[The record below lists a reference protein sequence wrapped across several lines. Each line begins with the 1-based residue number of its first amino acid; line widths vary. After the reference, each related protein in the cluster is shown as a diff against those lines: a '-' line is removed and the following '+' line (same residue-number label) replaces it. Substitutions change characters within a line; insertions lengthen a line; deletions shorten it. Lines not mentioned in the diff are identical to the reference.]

1 MSWNGVRL
9 AKQIWL
15 PRLREQHGQNAQQ
28 RIPLPPNERRSN
40 VRGRDCG
47 RRRGTQ
53 PDCSGYGDVLASI
66 RKKQPVWR
74 TLMIRWSILAL
85 FVAGTAVASA
95 QAADAP
101 AEIKLGTLY
110 ASSGRYASISMP
122 VHDGLKLWIDE
133 KNAAGGVYVKAFDK
147 KIPLKLVA
155 YDDQSS
161 TATAATLY
169 NQLITQ
175 DKVDILIADSGS
187 VLTSVAV
194 PIARDHK
201 MLLIDQTGTG
211 AAFFTPDNPYIV
223 LMADPVSS
231 IWPKPLADFLTHD
244 GPGLGI
250 KRVAMLYSTND
261 FTGTQAN
268 SIRKFIGEAKSG
280 VELVYD
286 QGVPTETSNYTVLL
300 NNIRA
305 SNPDAVLHLGYAPN
319 DIAFLRNVQDNG
331 IKFKLLFCIYPG
343 IETELLEKNLGD
355 KALDYVFTYVTST
368 DIPYKAEFGM
378 SLKDYSDA
386 WHKKYAG
393 AKVEF
398 GFNSIAGYTTG
409 LVLEKAL
416 SVADSLDQLELR
428 KAIFSL
434 SGKLKTLDGTF
445 ELDANGGQIGE
456 LTPIGQFVPGEGG
469 KPKLIIVWPHELA
482 NGKPV
487 YPRP

>member
-1 MSWNGVRL
+1 MTRL
-9 AKQIWL
+9 AIVAAL
-15 PRLREQHGQNAQQ
+15 MA
-28 RIPLPPNERRSN
+28 PL
-40 VRGRDCG
+40 
-47 RRRGTQ
+47 T
-53 PDCSGYGDVLASI
+53 
-66 RKKQPVWR
+66 
-74 TLMIRWSILAL
+74 
-85 FVAGTAVASA
+85 TATAA

-110 ASSGRYASISMP
+110 ASSGRFASISMP
-122 VHDGLKLWIDE
+122 VHDGLKLWIDQ
-133 KNAAGGVYVKAFDK
+133 KNADGGVYVKAFDK

-211 AAFFTPDNPYIV
+211 ANFFTSDNPYIA

-231 IWPKPLADFLTHD
+231 VWPKPLADFLTHD
-244 GPGLGI
+244 GPGLEI
-250 KRVAMLYSTND
+250 KRVAMLYATND
-261 FTGTQAN
+261 FTGTQATT
-268 SIRKFIGEAKSG
+268 IRKLIKESNSG
-280 VELVYD
+280 VELVFD
-286 QGVPTETSNYTVLL
+286 EGVPTETSNYTVLL

-305 SNPDAVLHLGYAPN
+305 SNPDAVLHLGYASN

-331 IKFKLLFCIYPG
+331 IKFKFLFSIYPG
-343 IETELLEKNLGD
+343 LETELLEKNLGS
-355 KALDYVFTYVTST
+355 KQLDYLFTYVTAL
-368 DIPYKAEFGM
+368 DQDYKNEFGM
-378 SLKDYSDA
+378 SLKQYRDA
-386 WHKKYAG
+386 WEKKYAG

-409 LVLEKAL
+409 LVLDKAL
-416 SVADSLDQLELR
+416 SIATSLDQLELR

-434 SGKLKTLDGTF
+434 SGNLKTLDGTF
-445 ELDANGGQIGE
+445 ELDPNGGQIGE
-456 LTPIGQFVPGEGG
+456 FTPIGQFVRGADGHL
-469 KPKLIIVWPHELA
+469 KLVTVWPHDLA

>member
-1 MSWNGVRL
+1 
-9 AKQIWL
+9 
-15 PRLREQHGQNAQQ
+15 
-28 RIPLPPNERRSN
+28 
-40 VRGRDCG
+40 
-47 RRRGTQ
+47 
-53 PDCSGYGDVLASI
+53 
-66 RKKQPVWR
+66 
-74 TLMIRWSILAL
+74 MIRLSFFAAL
-85 FVAGTAVASA
+85 LVSASGIAA
-95 QAADAP
+95 QAADVP

-122 VHDGLKLWIDE
+122 VHYGLKLWIDQ
-133 KNAAGGVYVKAFDK
+133 KNAESGVYVKAFDK

-211 AAFFTPDNPYIV
+211 AAFFTADNPYIV

-231 IWPKPLADFLTHD
+231 IWPKPLTDFLTHD

-250 KRVAMLYSTND
+250 KRIAMLYATND

-268 SIRKFIGEAKSG
+268 SIRKFITESNSG
-280 VELVYD
+280 VEFVFD

-305 SNPDAVLHLGYAPN
+305 TNPDAVLHLGYASN
-319 DIAFLRNVQDNG
+319 DIAFLRNVQDSG
-331 IKFKLLFCIYPG
+331 IKFKFLFSIYPG
-343 IETELLEKNLGD
+343 VETELLEKNLGG
-355 KALDYVFTYVTST
+355 KALNYVFTYVTSM
-368 DIPYKAEFGM
+368 DLAYKAEFGM

-386 WHKKYAG
+386 WHKKYADSH
-393 AKVEF
+393 VEF

-416 SVADSLDQLELR
+416 SIAPSLDQLDLR

-434 SGKLKTLDGTF
+434 SGNLKTLDGTF
-445 ELDANGGQIGE
+445 ELDATGGQIGE
-456 LTPIGQFVPGEGG
+456 LTPIGQFAADEGD
-469 KPKLIIVWPHELA
+469 KPKLVTVWPHELA
-482 NGKPV
+482 NGKPI

>member
-1 MSWNGVRL
+1 MTRL
-9 AKQIWL
+9 SIVAAFL
-15 PRLREQHGQNAQQ
+15 
-28 RIPLPPNERRSN
+28 
-40 VRGRDCG
+40 
-47 RRRGTQ
+47 
-53 PDCSGYGDVLASI
+53 LASI
-66 RKKQPVWR
+66 G
-74 TLMIRWSILAL
+74 A
-85 FVAGTAVASA
+85 A

-122 VHDGLKLWIDE
+122 VHYGLKLWIDQ
-133 KNAAGGVYVKAFDK
+133 KNAEGGLYVKAFDK
-147 KIPLKLVA
+147 KIPLKLIA

-211 AAFFTPDNPYIV
+211 ANFFTPDNPYVV

-231 IWPKPLADFLTHD
+231 IWPKPLVDFLTHD

-250 KRVAMLYSTND
+250 KRIAMLYATND

-268 SIRKFIGEAKSG
+268 SIRKFLSEANAG
-280 VELVYD
+280 AELVFD

-305 SNPDAVLHLGYAPN
+305 ANPDAVLHLGYASN

-331 IKFKLLFCIYPG
+331 IKFKFLFSIYPG
-343 IETELLEKNLGD
+343 IETELLEKNLGG
-355 KALDYVFTYVTST
+355 KAMNYVFTYVTSM
-368 DIPYKAEFGM
+368 DLAYKAEFGM
-378 SLKDYSDA
+378 SLKEYSDA
-386 WHKKYAG
+386 WHKKYADTH
-393 AKVEF
+393 VEF

-416 SVADSLDQLELR
+416 AVSTSLDQLELR

-434 SGKLKTLDGTF
+434 SGNLKTLDGTF

-456 LTPIGQFVPGEGG
+456 LTPIGQFVPDEGE
-469 KPKLIIVWPHELA
+469 KPKLVTVWPHELA
-482 NGKPV
+482 NGKPI